1 MAKSK
6 QPSADAT
13 DIMHARRLGV
23 FAGRRGLAVTSCPFR
38 ADGDARQRA
47 LSLAW
52 VRGFLSVRGGESVS
66 YESDEA
72 ANIGAVEKS
81 DGAVMT
87 DVAYA
92 WAPITKT
99 VKQDDGTLMVYGPAI
114 STDLDSDGQRFS
126 QEFIDKAMP
135 AWLRDGANVREQ
147 HDPKRAVGVGVG
159 LTRGDDGA
167 QLLAAK
173 VVDSEAIKKVDHKVL
188 RGFSVGVR
196 EPRIV
201 MGKADA
207 PGGEIVGGRVIE
219 VSLVDRP
226 ANGRCLFEM
235 AKADGSGALQP
246 IDDPKVVEHD
256 DTPDATKSD
265 VPDVEKRDF
274 PAKER
279 EEAAESG
286 EAMKD
291 GAYPVKSKSDL
302 RNAIKA
308 VGRGGADHD
317 AIRRHIIARAKALG
331 LTDMIPDNWGPDGAL
346 KGSEKTESAD
356 GILKAL
362 ADLDLAKVDG
372 EGPRDE
378 SQDLAGARD
387 ALGCLAALIQHE
399 AQSLGMG
406 QFDEAI
412 DIQILLRAVD
422 ALRWF
427 VEREQAEAAGTAAA
441 AVAMPAVV
449 EMSDAPDLTKSDEPE
464 TTTPPEEQSPA
475 VTDESADV
483 ATPETPADPA
493 PQSEPAVTKTDVPTL
508 TKADVADL
516 IKTAVAEATTAAEQR
531 EKDLIVKVD
540 AQAAALAKATER
552 IDAQSADLTKALS
565 ELEAVKALP
574 EPGGPVLTRTAV
586 QDQAARY
593 SDADLLKAEAA
604 KLLQKADGMADLT
617 LREGYRELAEKKL
630 AQAAQIAI

>member
-1 MAKSK
+1 
-6 QPSADAT
+6 
-13 DIMHARRLGV
+13 
-23 FAGRRGLAVTSCPFR
+23 
-38 ADGDARQRA
+38 
-47 LSLAW
+47 
-52 VRGFLSVRGGESVS
+52 
-66 YESDEA
+66 
-72 ANIGAVEKS
+72 
-81 DGAVMT
+81 MT
-87 DVAYA
+87 EVAYA

-99 VKQDDGTLMVYGPAI
+99 EKRDDGTLMVYGPAV

-126 QEFIDKAMP
+126 QEFIDNAMP

-159 LTRGDDGA
+159 LTRSDDGA

-173 VVDSEAIKKVDHKVL
+173 VVDSEAIRKVDHKVL

-246 IDDPKVVEHD
+246 IDDPKVVERD
-256 DTPDATKSD
+256 GSPDATKDD

-291 GAYPVKSKSDL
+291 GAYPIKSKSDL

-308 VGRGGADHD
+308 VGRGGANHD
-317 AIRRHIIARAKALG
+317 AIRRHVIARAKALG
-331 LTDMIPDNWGPDGAL
+331 LTDMIPDNWGADGAL
-346 KGSEKTESAD
+346 KNAEKSGAAD

-372 EGPRDE
+372 DGPRDE

-441 AVAMPAVV
+441 AVVTPAVV
-449 EMSDAPDLTKSDEPE
+449 EMSDAPDITKSDAE
-464 TTTPPEEQSPA
+464 TVTPPKEGASA
-475 VTDESADV
+475 VAGESAAT
-483 ATPETPADPA
+483 ATPEAPAGPA
-493 PQSEPAVTKTDVPTL
+493 PQPEPTAMKTGVPTL

-516 IKTAVAEATTAAEQR
+516 IKTAVAEAVTAAEHR
-531 EKDLIVKVD
+531 EKDLLAKVD

-552 IDAQSADLTKALS
+552 IDAQSDDLTKALG

-574 EPGGPVLTRTAV
+574 EAGGPVLTRTAA

-593 SDADLLKAEAA
+593 SDVDLLKAEAA

-630 AQAAQIAI
+630 AQATQIAI